1 MYRQAKGPSGSKF
14 PGRAFVCLQIDK
26 SLSRRDRSR
35 MRAAGR
41 PYRFDDMNLTASP
54 ATTIYPGDSNPGKVS
69 VQFGPHLRHAGG
81 YDASRQIEKGTS
93 DEKVSHPARRNR
105 DVDCRP
111 EHRHKLLRAVSHD
124 TQLAKREYPH
134 CNANLRRRR
143 DSASYPKRHDVEPV
157 RVVSRSDRHLLQ
169 PPHRRYVPRTALSG
183 LLLASTRLV
192 RVCIV
197 SRQSSKDA

>member
-1 MYRQAKGPSGSKF
+1 
-14 PGRAFVCLQIDK
+14 
-26 SLSRRDRSR
+26 
-35 MRAAGR
+35 
-41 PYRFDDMNLTASP
+41 MNLTAPP
-54 ATTIYPGDSNPGKVS
+54 ATMMTLWRAIRAKCPSNS
-69 VQFGPHLRHAGG
+69 VPTSVMPGG
-81 YDASRQIEKGTS
+81 YNASRQIEKGTS
-93 DEKVSHPARRNR
+93 DEKVSHTARRGNR

-169 PPHRRYVPRTALSG
+169 PPHRRYVPWTALSG
-183 LLLASTRLV
+183 LLLAPTHLV
-192 RVCIV
+192 GEPWRNHSYFAVPQRDKTFRAIPKGTS
-197 SRQSSKDA
+197 SRQVARANMKA